1 MVRVILLRWVGRE
14 GEGQFFARRHILP
27 CHPFA
32 RLGVQLVPGEVPEVV
47 EEVWVSAA
55 GELVAEVPS
64 ALLTNG
70 ADAAA
75 HVAGWA
81 PVGDAL
87 ALDLSELDG
96 DDHRAR
102 FALHC
107 RETARGKS
115 DAELARALDEV
126 VVPTVARQLPEAEL
140 VREAAGRLR
149 GKG

>member
-1 MVRVILLRWVGRE
+1 MVRVILLRWVGRD
-14 GEGQFFARRHILP
+14 GEGQFYARRHTLP
-27 CHPFA
+27 CDPVA
-32 RLGVQLVPGEVPEVV
+32 RLGVQLVAGEVPEVV

-55 GELVAEVPS
+55 GELVAELPS

-87 ALDLSELDG
+87 ALDLTGLETDAV
-96 DDHRAR
+96 REEYA
-102 FALHC
+102 AHC
-107 RETARGKS
+107 REVARGKS
-115 DAELARALDEV
+115 DAELARALEEV
-126 VVPTVARQLPEAEL
+126 VAPRETVAEAVL

-149 GKG
+149 DRGA